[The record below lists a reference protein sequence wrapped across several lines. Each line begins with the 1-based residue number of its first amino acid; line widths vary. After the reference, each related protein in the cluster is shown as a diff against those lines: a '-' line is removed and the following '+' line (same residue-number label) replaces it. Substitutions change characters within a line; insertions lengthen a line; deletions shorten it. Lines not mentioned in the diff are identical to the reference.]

1 MLPGGHAAYS
11 QVWVLWKSAR
21 NCLNFAVH
29 CSTYLKIHDLEFLG
43 SQWAAQVVLVAAYVE
58 LLLCSYTVMKS
69 LMRFSS
75 AALIGKKFHPKA
87 RQ

>member
-11 QVWVLWKSAR
+11 QVWVLWKSAS
-21 NCLNFAVH
+21 LNFAVH
-29 CSTYLKIHDLEFLG
+29 CSTDLKIHNLEFLG
-43 SQWAAQVVLVAAYVE
+43 SQGAAQVVLVAAYVE
-58 LLLCSYTVMKS
+58 LLLCSYTVIKS